1 MEAGALDASIIPALM
16 KKGRPGNV
24 ISAIVRQD
32 DIEKITR
39 LIMQETGSLGVRVFP
54 SVHRNVAKRE
64 SRTVTVEINGSLYQ
78 ASVKVSRLGDTVLN
92 IKPEFEDC
100 KRIATKTGLPLRTV
114 IKRVED
120 GEGKGSRL
128 LVPFLLA
135 DIYCSV

>member
-1 MEAGALDASIIPALM
+1 
-16 KKGRPGNV
+16 
-24 ISAIVRQD
+24 
-32 DIEKITR
+32 
-39 LIMQETGSLGVRVFP
+39 MQETGSLGLRVFP

-100 KRIATKTGLPLRTV
+100 KNIATKTGLPLRAV

-120 GEGKGSRL
+120 EGRKG
-128 LVPFLLA
+128 
-135 DIYCSV
+135 I